1 MASRP
6 RPNSAYDRNPKN
18 EKWGTIAK
26 TNLGLGKQKM
36 TKDDIDGVV
45 DRLSQAGRVPDSDRT
60 GALKE
65 SGIMNSHAWK
75 GY

>member
-6 RPNSAYDRNPKN
+6 RPHSAYDRDPKN

-45 DRLSQAGRVPDSDRT
+45 DRLSQGGRVPDSDRT